1 LHADH
6 FADISELVY
15 HFGDRK
21 WCENSL
27 LQILHH
33 IHKSGVTGT
42 MGLWAL
48 DCKKVLC
55 CVIEENNNAVLGG
68 WGACK
73 MEYHHQDAVGEM
85 VPIIMQSSIVSLS
98 RAFDWGLN

>member
-1 LHADH
+1 
-6 FADISELVY
+6 
-15 HFGDRK
+15 
-21 WCENSL
+21 
-27 LQILHH
+27 
-33 IHKSGVTGT
+33 
-42 MGLWAL
+42 
-48 DCKKVLC
+48 
-55 CVIEENNNAVLGG
+55 VIEENNNAVLGG